1 MKTNFTKTLLAT
13 AATALLLTAPALLAQ
28 EETVKP
34 GAGCSRHHAAANAS
48 FEKGMALLD
57 QVKAAGDAK
66 QKDQLLAQ
74 ARQELTT
81 AKGHMDQCAKECGTM
96 NHDEMHGGHGAAGG
110 HDHGAAGHGEHGAA
124 AQGGHDHSQHGA
136 AATGTKAAMETDPVC
151 GMKVSRDSEHKSVYA
166 GKAYYFC
173 DQEDKVAFDKNPE
186 SYLKKKG

>member
-1 MKTNFTKTLLAT
+1 MKMQIAKTLLST
-13 AATALLLTAPALLAQ
+13 AAAAVLVAAPAFAQ

-48 FEKGMALLD
+48 FDKGMALLD
-57 QVKAAGDAK
+57 QATQANDG

-96 NHDEMHGGHGAAGG
+96 SHDQMHGAAGG
-110 HDHGAAGHGEHGAA
+110 HGSHGGYEHGA
-124 AQGGHDHSQHGA
+124 AQGGHAGHHGNTA
-136 AATGTKAAMETDPVC
+136 AGTQAATETDPVC
-151 GMKVSRDSEHKSVYA
+151 GMKVSRNSEWKSVYA

-173 DQEDKVAFDKNPE
+173 NKEDKATFDKNPE
-186 SYLKKKG
+186 SFLKKKS